1 MSFTLP
7 QGYQTPRTSEG
18 YGYDGSTST
27 RCSFPLQHSQSHA
40 ILLQNAGSPP
50 LWPGNQGQLGSHW
63 GWFIK
68 HKTWDLSLPL
78 RPIRRDSSSA
88 SWSWT
93 LIEPTHAVCVSTYDT
108 GARSLLRTPAMLL
121 FCLPTHVINNSSNKS
136 LIPRTVSLSGPLTF
150 QTPNLSDKFN
160 TNQAMYIRRNKRD
173 PASSYVKGDLL
184 NVMFWPQPMDGA
196 STDVCMCFNTH
207 TPQIN

>member
-1 MSFTLP
+1 MRPFPPTETYKKGLQFCFMILNSH
-7 QGYQTPRTSEG
+7 RTHP
-18 YGYDGSTST
+18 
-27 RCSFPLQHSQSHA
+27 CC
-40 ILLQNAGSPP
+40 
-50 LWPGNQGQLGSHW
+50 
-63 GWFIK
+63 
-68 HKTWDLSLPL
+68 
-78 RPIRRDSSSA
+78 
-88 SWSWT
+88 
-93 LIEPTHAVCVSTYDT
+93 VCVSSYDT

-184 NVMFWPQPMDGA
+184 NVMFWPQPMDGT
-196 STDVCMCFNTH
+196 STDVCMCSNTH
-207 TPQIN
+207 ARAHTHTHTHRQTNK